1 MLTIGKS
8 NYLRYNNPAEAQFI
22 KSTMGSNERISMS
35 QIDFSQQDSPNSSND
50 GSTPDDVFKN
60 LTSILESQNYT
71 YNSNNNNNINNSKLN
86 NNILEKIT
94 KMDYSNIKN
103 FHSPK
108 VFTADSITINTPAK
122 DVLGTKYNNFT
133 KNLTQNSVN
142 YAQNITSNDK
152 VLSTKINNNI
162 SSSTSS
168 TSTQLNSSTASMN
181 DQLNDNMLTKV
192 NNTLNG
198 RVLELPSPL
207 YDRYPKPGAYGSM
220 KIYPINGVD
229 NSLAEAQRDRA
240 QHERLLDEETK
251 KLEQIRLEEIL
262 SMCQEYDRQNQPSN
276 YHSSGSITNSP
287 IVQNRIKTNGSLP
300 REKKSPFP
308 DLNNDKNHNNSSN
321 IFFPDNFNNNINS
334 PVASYNNH
342 KNNNDNLNAY
352 KSSNGYENVR
362 LNENGRAEIITS
374 SRYENVPM
382 PLNGHSNTE
391 SRTGYENV
399 FKSSKKY
406 VPQSPRTRIRTCV
419 SPPSQS
425 KSKEEQQNEY
435 DLLIQSFEDKLRME
449 IQSLRDNKF
458 LDPKGFNTTQKT
470 SDASNHNSSLNNV
483 SLNGTKDDVEDLQ
496 KSRSEIIENI
506 RKLKTSIAELQR
518 QEDEVL
524 REVNQI
530 AFTYFRSH

>member
-391 SRTGYENV
+391 SRNGYENV